1 MTGRI
6 NTCLRRASYQ
16 PGWLAQMAV
25 LLASSSTKLKY
36 YNHYYFI
43 KKYFYITDITLQDG
57 EFSAAVRSTS
67 STADTILVNYF
78 DQFCNVLHHVVTKLK
93 MWIMARV
100 YKQFKLFIF
109 FDISHGESL
118 DASDQYLCSP
128 VLSVLNSWLCARII
142 YALLCALNMA
152 TDDILVQD
160 WHKVVNMYQRSKG
173 HTWMVGEHRRRHWNS

>member
-1 MTGRI
+1 MTD
-6 NTCLRRASYQ
+6 
-16 PGWLAQMAV
+16 
-25 LLASSSTKLKY
+25 
-36 YNHYYFI
+36 F
-43 KKYFYITDITLQDG
+43 TLQDG
-57 EFSAAVRSTS
+57 EVSAAVRSTS

-78 DQFCNVLHHVVTKLK
+78 DQFCNVTSCSYEIENVDNDQSF
-93 MWIMARV
+93 

-109 FDISHGESL
+109 FDMNHGESL

-128 VLSVLNSWLCARII
+128 VLSVLTSWLCVWII

-173 HTWMVGEHRRRHWNS
+173 HTWMVGEQRRRLWNS